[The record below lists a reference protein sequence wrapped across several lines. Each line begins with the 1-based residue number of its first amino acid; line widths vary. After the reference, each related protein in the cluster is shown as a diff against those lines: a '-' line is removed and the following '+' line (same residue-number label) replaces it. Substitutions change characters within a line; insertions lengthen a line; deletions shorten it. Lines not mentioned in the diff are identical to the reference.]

1 MGYKTTSAERSQ
13 ATSAISSAIA
23 AFNNPDGSGFALTS
37 TALTEGVGLK
47 QYTIIPGTNPVNSET
62 SIGGAVI
69 TTVAIT
75 DSNYTAIDDTA
86 LATTGG
92 YIKLTGTGFK
102 TGCIVYVGGV
112 AATTTTFVSSTE
124 VRAAIGSNS
133 SNTFTVALANPDGS
147 AGFYMAGID
156 VNGVPA
162 WSTNA
167 TLTAAYEQASY
178 SQTLTA
184 NSNSSIAYSLKS
196 GSNLPAGVSL
206 DPSTGV
212 LSGTTPADT
221 GATTYTFTIIATDA
235 ENQDTERLFSL
246 TINTDTVS
254 WSSPAAGTSY
264 TITPTV
270 TVSNIS
276 LSASALSGR
285 AVTYSANTLPTG
297 LTLSGGVI
305 FGTISGSSHP
315 ASTLLTATNN
325 YRPATRVI
333 NWNLVLSDLYFKY
346 TTLLLNGESLA
357 GTGNT
362 WIKDSSTNNFAVTP
376 IGDARSNNFS
386 PYNSSWSNSFNGSG
400 DSLSLSSTSLNLGS
414 NDFTIET
421 WIYATTTDRDAI
433 IGSIQ
438 DSDGLSSWMLM
449 LNNDG
454 PLRFYARYSGGSTLN
469 YNVGSGTF
477 PTNSWN
483 HVAVTRNGANLRIFL
498 NGVQVGTT
506 NTSLS
511 TSSIDNASTLYYVAR
526 TVDGT
531 AYFTGYIS
539 NLRVVVGTAL
549 YTTTF
554 TPPTSPL
561 TAIANTVLLTCQSN
575 RFVDNST
582 NNFAISVISTPKVV
596 GFSPFTETDTLT
608 GSGYFDGT
616 GDRLTTPS
624 NAAFTLG
631 TGDYTYE
638 CWVYHT
644 DLTNQQTYFARGT
657 AGNYNGVYFY
667 KENTTNYIAVYY
679 TSQIVASNVVVGL
692 NQWVHLAACRA
703 SGTLRLFI
711 NGTQVGSASDTTNLT
726 ESIVQVG
733 ADADG
738 TNGTKGYISNA
749 RVLKGTALYTT
760 TFTPPTAPL
769 TAIANTSLLTLQSR
783 QSANNNS
790 FNDSS
795 SGNFNVTRVGAPTQG
810 TFTPFSQTGWG
821 THFTGT
827 SGTRLTYPGSSSTYV
842 SGTGDFTIEMWINID
857 PASAGRSRVLI
868 EGDVSNGIQM
878 RLGPSNTSNING
890 LSVSR
895 VFQADNEYCN
905 FTFEFNTWYHVA
917 VVRASAVYYFF
928 VNGVQYTTQNVG
940 QTSTYNF
947 QVPSLVS
954 IGDNASYPN
963 DEIYK
968 GYISNLRVSSV
979 GRYTSN
985 FTPSTTPLTAL
996 SNTQFLSLQD
1006 NRWVDRSTN
1015 ASAISVVGSSGT
1027 PSVQAFSPFAP
1038 TAAYSTSVV
1047 GGSGYFDGTSDAI
1060 YFQDTTQSG
1069 TSSDFNLGAG
1079 NNASIDHW
1087 FYLTATTAQNTAGL
1101 SKQVSA
1107 PNDWN
1112 GQIWYQIY
1120 LHDTSGNIS
1129 AFWRAG
1135 ANYGYFYTAAPSA
1148 YLNQWN
1154 HIAFASDTSNNLSLF
1169 LNGTRI
1175 LTTVATIG
1183 LATATNYITFGQQA
1197 AGQSQSRFKGYMTGL
1212 RFIQGS
1218 GAFNAA
1224 SSTITVPTAPPTVT
1238 ATTKLLLNFT
1248 NAGIYDATG
1257 KNVVQTIGSVRLSTA
1272 QYKYNNSSIEFDG
1285 TGDRLHIVPNTSTNV
1300 ILGTGDFT
1308 IELWV
1313 YFNTLPSGDLLLVG
1327 GDTNAAYLIATSSGA
1342 IRFGTYNVNW
1352 LIGPGGTMSTGV
1364 WNHVAVTRLNS
1375 TINLFLNGTTVA
1387 SSVSSAQN
1395 FSAASYVI
1403 GGDQVGGTTALN
1415 GLMDDVRITKGYAR
1429 YTTNFTPPTA
1439 ALTL

>member
-1 MGYKTTSAERSQ
+1 MGYKTTSAERIQ

-69 TTVAIT
+69 TAVAIT
-75 DSNYTAIDDTA
+75 DSNYAVLDDTA

-92 YIKLTGTGFK
+92 YVKLTGTGFK

-133 SNTFTVALANPDGS
+133 SNTFTVSLANPDGS
-147 AGFYMAGID
+147 AGFYMAGIA
-156 VNGVPA
+156 VSGVPA
-162 WSTNA
+162 WSTSA
-167 TLTAAYEQASY
+167 TLTAAYEQAAY

-196 GSNLPAGVSL
+196 GSTLPSGVSL
-206 DPSTGV
+206 DPGTGV
-212 LSGTTPADT
+212 LSGTSPADT
-221 GATTYTFTIIATDA
+221 GTTTYTFTIIATDA

-246 TINTDTVS
+246 TINTDTVT

-297 LTLSGGVI
+297 LTLSSGVI

-315 ASTLLTATNN
+315 ASTLLTATNS

-346 TTLLLNGESLA
+346 TTVLLNGESLA
-357 GTGNT
+357 GSGNT
-362 WIKDSSTNNFAVTP
+362 WIKDSSTNNFAITTA
-376 IGDARSNNFS
+376 GDAKSNNFS
-386 PYNSSWSNSFNGSG
+386 PYNSSWSNYFDGS
-400 DSLSLSSTSLNLGS
+400 SSIQVPSQSYLQLSTATAFTFEAWVYPLSLPADAAGVIGKRSGGTIEWQFFLKSTGQMGVYPINSDSIYSGTTVPLNTWSHVAFSWDTTTARFFINGTLTSSTTTFSMAASSTAPVSIG
-414 NDFTIET
+414 
-421 WIYATTTDRDAI
+421 AT
-433 IGSIQ
+433 
-438 DSDGLSSWMLM
+438 
-449 LNNDG
+449 N
-454 PLRFYARYSGGSTLN
+454 PSGE
-469 YNVGSGTF
+469 
-477 PTNSWN
+477 
-483 HVAVTRNGANLRIFL
+483 R
-498 NGVQVGTT
+498 
-506 NTSLS
+506 
-511 TSSIDNASTLYYVAR
+511 
-526 TVDGT
+526 
-531 AYFTGYIS
+531 FTGYIS
-539 NLRVVVGTAL
+539 NARVVKGTAV
-549 YTTTF
+549 YTSTF
-554 TPPTSPL
+554 TPSTSSL
-561 TAIANTVLLTCQSN
+561 TNIANTSLLSSQSN
-575 RFVDNST
+575 RFIDNST
-582 NNFAISVISTPKVV
+582 YNQAISLVGTPKVV

-679 TSQIVASNVVVGL
+679 TSQIAVSNVAVVA
-692 NQWVHLAACRA
+692 NQWYHLAACRA

-760 TFTPPTAPL
+760 AFTPPTAPL
-769 TAIANTSLLTLQSR
+769 TAIANTSVLTLQSR

-790 FNDSS
+790 FLDDSTNKS
-795 SGNFNVTRVGAPTQG
+795 LITRNSNATQG

-928 VNGVQYTTQNVG
+928 VNGVQYATQNVG

-1038 TAAYSTSVV
+1038 TVAYSTSLV
-1047 GGSGYFDGTSDAI
+1047 GGSGYFDGTGDYLRTPSSTSFAL
-1060 YFQDTTQSG
+1060 G
-1069 TSSDFNLGAG
+1069 TSDMTFETWIYPTVAG
-1079 NNASIDHW
+1079 TGNGTIVDNRNPSGGIQGFIVLW
-1087 FYLTATTAQNTAGL
+1087 STGNVFRSLVG
-1101 SKQVSA
+1101 A
-1107 PNDWN
+1107 PNAWD
-1112 GQIWYQIY
+1112 I
-1120 LHDTSGNIS
+1120 DTSS
-1129 AFWRAG
+1129 
-1135 ANYGYFYTAAPSA
+1135 SA
-1148 YLNQWN
+1148 YGLNQWLHYALVRSSSTFKIFIN
-1154 HIAFASDTSNNLSLF
+1154 GVLTYTSGAVAGSM
-1169 LNGTRI
+1169 GT
-1175 LTTVATIG
+1175 TAVYTTIG
-1183 LATATNYITFGQQA
+1183 A
-1197 AGQSQSRFKGYMTGL
+1197 AYDASGPFPGGYM
-1212 RFIQGS
+1212 S
-1218 GAFNAA
+1218 GYRLVKGTALY
-1224 SSTITVPTAPPTVT
+1224 STSFTPPTAPPTAISNT
-1238 ATTKLLLNFT
+1238 SLLLNFT
-1248 NAGIYDATG
+1248 NAGVYDATAKSVIETTG
-1257 KNVVQTIGSVRLSTA
+1257 TAHVATSPVKYGSGSMKFNGTSDYLYSVANGT
-1272 QYKYNNSSIEFDG
+1272 NNFS
-1285 TGDRLHIVPNTSTNV
+1285 
-1300 ILGTGDFT
+1300 TGDFT
-1308 IELWV
+1308 IECWINFSV
-1313 YFNTLPSGDLLLVG
+1313 VG
-1327 GDTNAAYLIATSSGA
+1327 NGQIISAGPGNVTNAYYWQYYSSQLQFGNQGVANIVASNWTPIA
-1342 IRFGTYNVNW
+1342 GTWYH
-1352 LIGPGGTMSTGV
+1352 I
-1364 WNHVAVTRLNS
+1364 AVTRNGASVRQFVDGTQLGTTGTS
-1375 TINLFLNGTTVA
+1375 SANLVDGPTYVGYGGAGYLNG
-1387 SSVSSAQN
+1387 
-1395 FSAASYVI
+1395 Y
-1403 GGDQVGGTTALN
+1403 L
-1415 GLMDDVRITKGYAR
+1415 DDLRVTKGIAR
-1429 YTTNFTPPTA
+1429 YTTSFTPPTA
-1439 ALTL
+1439 ALLL

>member
-1 MGYKTTSAERSQ
+1 MGYKTTSAERTQ

-69 TTVAIT
+69 TAVAIT
-75 DSNYTAIDDTA
+75 DSNYAVLDDTA

-133 SNTFTVALANPDGS
+133 SNTFTVSLANPDGS
-147 AGFYMAGID
+147 AGFYMAGIA

-167 TLTAAYEQASY
+167 TLSAAYEQAAY

-196 GSNLPAGVSL
+196 GSTLPAGVSL
-206 DPSTGV
+206 NSSTGV

-221 GATTYTFTIIATDA
+221 GTTTYTFTIIATDA

-246 TINTDTVS
+246 TINTDTVN

-297 LTLSGGVI
+297 LTLSNGVI

-315 ASTLLTATNN
+315 ASTLLTATNS

-362 WIKDSSTNNFAVTP
+362 WIKDSSTNNFAITTA
-376 IGDARSNNFS
+376 GDARSNNFS
-386 PYNSSWSNSFNGSG
+386 PFNTSWSNYFNGSSCVRTVANSNLAIGTG
-400 DSLSLSSTSLNLGS
+400 DVTVEFWLNTFSNSDNGLFGTTDEAAWNSTSWSFKYSSSAITLYNGNGGGDLWS
-414 NDFTIET
+414 I
-421 WIYATTTDRDAI
+421 ATGTLHDGVWRHIAI
-433 IGSIQ
+433 VRS
-438 DSDGLSSWMLM
+438 
-449 LNNDG
+449 
-454 PLRFYARYSGGSTLN
+454 
-469 YNVGSGTF
+469 SGTWQVF
-477 PTNSWN
+477 
-483 HVAVTRNGANLRIFL
+483 VD
-498 NGVQVGTT
+498 GVSKGTT
-506 NTSLS
+506 ATQGSRSLGNNTWRFAVGCIEPSNSDLK
-511 TSSIDNASTLYYVAR
+511 Y
-526 TVDGT
+526 
-531 AYFTGYIS
+531 TGYIS
-539 NLRVVVGTAL
+539 NFRLNNTAL
-549 YTTTF
+549 YSANF
-554 TPPTSPL
+554 TPSTTPL
-561 TAIANTVLLTCQSN
+561 TAVAGTLLLTCQSN
-575 RFVDNST
+575 RFIDNSVSPVALT
-582 NNFAISVISTPKVV
+582 IASAPKVV

-624 NAAFTLG
+624 NAAFILG

-790 FNDSS
+790 FLDDSTNKS
-795 SGNFNVTRVGAPTQG
+795 LITRNGNATQG
-810 TFTPFSQTGWG
+810 TFTPFSQTGWSNNFNSSGNTDAISFPSNAAYNIG
-821 THFTGT
+821 TGNFTVEFWLNPT
-827 SGTRLTYPGSSSTYV
+827 AFSGNNQRFFLMGV
-842 SGTGDFTIEMWINID
+842 SGTTNLGVEGQ
-857 PASAGRSRVLI
+857 SAGSLTV
-868 EGDVSNGIQM
+868 
-878 RLGPSNTSNING
+878 
-890 LSVSR
+890 
-895 VFQADNEYCN
+895 VFQGSTIITYSWTPS
-905 FTFEFNTWYHVA
+905 FGTWYHVA
-917 VVRASAVYYFF
+917 VCRVGSTVTLYI
-928 VNGVQYTTQNVG
+928 NGVSVSTATSSTSISNNVINVG
-940 QTSTYNF
+940 
-947 QVPSLVS
+947 SLTWAGSFNV
-954 IGDNASYPN
+954 
-963 DEIYK
+963 K
-968 GYISNLRVSSV
+968 GYLSNVRFSANTAF
-979 GRYTSN
+979 YTSN
-985 FTPSTTPLTAL
+985 FTPSTAPLTAISGTAL
-996 SNTQFLSLQD
+996 LTCQSNRFVD
-1006 NRWVDRSTN
+1006 NSSIN
-1015 ASAISVVGSSGT
+1015 AAVTVTGT
-1027 PSVQAFSPFAP
+1027 PSVQAFSPFLP
-1038 TAAYSTSVV
+1038 TTTYNTSTV
-1047 GGSGYFDGTSDAI
+1047 GGSGYFDGTGD
-1060 YFQDTTQSG
+1060 
-1069 TSSDFNLGAG
+1069 
-1079 NNASIDHW
+1079 
-1087 FYLTATTAQNTAGL
+1087 YLTVADNAAFTLGTNDFTLEFWVYPLAG
-1101 SKQVSA
+1101 
-1107 PNDWN
+1107 
-1112 GQIWYQIY
+1112 GG
-1120 LHDTSGNIS
+1120 TSGNPIIFEHGQAGDWGS
-1129 AFWRAG
+1129 WIFQWLSKTTLYFYAASSAG
-1135 ANYGYFYTAAPSA
+1135 AGSYNVCNQSMGTLVANQWTHVVVTRSGSTFTGYKNGVVVFTSTSALSLQDQSSPVTIGRHYNSTSEDLQGYIAGARIVNGTAIYTAAFTP
-1148 YLNQWN
+1148 
-1154 HIAFASDTSNNLSLF
+1154 
-1169 LNGTRI
+1169 
-1175 LTTVATIG
+1175 
-1183 LATATNYITFGQQA
+1183 
-1197 AGQSQSRFKGYMTGL
+1197 
-1212 RFIQGS
+1212 
-1218 GAFNAA
+1218 
-1224 SSTITVPTAPPTVT
+1224 PTAPPTAVSNT
-1238 ATTKLLLNFT
+1238 QLLLNFT
-1248 NAGIYDATG
+1248 NAGIIDSASKNDLETVGTAKISTVQSKYGTTSIYFDGTSGNRLQVSSTVAPPNFNMGTG
-1257 KNVVQTIGSVRLSTA
+1257 DYTVEFWMYSGTPGSQQCLFDFRNDDVSGQGIAINYRTDRTIALYMQADRITTPALTANTWTHVAAVRLS
-1272 QYKYNNSSIEFDG
+1272 G
-1285 TGDRLHIVPNTSTNV
+1285 
-1300 ILGTGDFT
+1300 
-1308 IELWV
+1308 V
-1313 YFNTLPSGDLLLVG
+1313 YTVYINGVS
-1327 GDTNAAYLIATSSGA
+1327 
-1342 IRFGTYNVNW
+1342 
-1352 LIGPGGTMSTGV
+1352 GGTWANADV
-1364 WNHVAVTRLNS
+1364 VAPPLNRPY
-1375 TINLFLNGTTVA
+1375 IGAVNNGT
-1387 SSVSSAQN
+1387 QE
-1395 FSAASYVI
+1395 YI
-1403 GGDQVGGTTALN
+1403 GYI
-1415 GLMDDVRITKGYAR
+1415 DDLRVTKGIAR
-1429 YTTNFTPPTA
+1429 YTTSFTPPTA
-1439 ALTL
+1439 ALLL